1 MKTWNDIKTNLQANL
16 FLICALPVLT
26 GSFRKDP
33 AFFHLNKIWK
43 TSNPI
48 LHFIINDPKQVLII
62 DNSAVDETIFFYSKC
77 RVNETMR
84 CSLFQTKLKRHLP
97 TRSCE
102 LYGFGLS
109 CELYGVGLCFSQIC
123 LRMFLV
129 LGLI

>member
-1 MKTWNDIKTNLQANL
+1 MPSSKMSKVKVCSVI
-16 FLICALPVLT
+16 LPGQEDLKETLVFKIRST
-26 GSFRKDP
+26 
-33 AFFHLNKIWK
+33 FFYLNKIWK

-77 RVNETMR
+77 CVIETMR